1 MSILNFFLFF
11 TKLLMH
17 VAFEKHA
24 KGRFFRSSTEL
35 YSSPWG
41 LHLITFSWRAN
52 SFGVFSML
60 ESFVCNKSGAS
71 AAFAAG
77 KN

>member
-1 MSILNFFLFF
+1 MSILIFFLFF

-24 KGRFFRSSTEL
+24 KRRFFRSSTEL

-52 SFGVFSML
+52 SFGIFCML

-71 AAFAAG
+71 TAFAAG